1 MDSRLRGNDNTKMI
15 ADKIIIIDF
24 GSQYT
29 KLIARKVRECSVY
42 SEVVPCTADL
52 AHLKIDTTLKGI
64 ILSGGP
70 QSVYMK
76 NANQLAN
83 SILDLDLPI
92 LGICYG
98 LQLLSH
104 HFKGTVK
111 GGKTREFGR
120 TNIHRTAKTVIL
132 EGVLPKL
139 TVWMS
144 HHDHIKTLPK
154 EFKVTSRSENG
165 LISSFESKKGLLYGV
180 QFHPEVNHTQEGTKI
195 LRNFLYKVCRIKNKW
210 QMGSFINEKVKEI
223 RAKVGDEY
231 AICAMSGG
239 VDSAVAAYLINKA
252 IGKRL
257 ICVHI
262 DNGLMRKN
270 ESKEII
276 RYFSSKLNLK
286 FIDASK
292 IFLSRLKSVT
302 DPEKKRKIIGKAFI
316 DVFQDFAKKESKRLS
331 SRKKTHKIKFLVQG
345 TLYPDVIESSS
356 FHGPSVTIKSHHN
369 VGGLP
374 KSLHMSLVEPFR
386 ELFKDEVRII
396 GKLLNVPEVILE
408 RHPFPGPGLAV
419 RILGSVTKEKL
430 DILRDADYIYRESLH
445 KHKLYNR
452 IWQAFCVLLPVSA
465 VGVMGDVRTYERVLA
480 LRAVE
485 SVDGMTANWFH
496 MPSIALEEI
505 STKITNNV
513 KGINRVVYDI
523 SNKPPST
530 IEWE

>member
-1 MDSRLRGNDNTKMI
+1 MH

-29 KLIARKVRECSVY
+29 KLIARKVRECHVY
-42 SEVVPCTADL
+42 SEVIACTADMKYL
-52 AHLKIDTTLKGI
+52 VHDKSIKGI

-76 NANQLAN
+76 NAYSLA
-83 SILDLDLPI
+83 SLILSLKVPI

-104 HFKGTVK
+104 HFKGSVK
-111 GGKTREFGR
+111 GGKTREFG
-120 TNIHRTAKTVIL
+120 KTKVHITSSAGIL
-132 EGVLPKL
+132 TGVNKEL

-144 HHDHIKTLPK
+144 HNDHIKKLPNG
-154 EFKVTSRSENG
+154 FKATSKSENG
-165 LISSFESKKGLLYGV
+165 LISSFEAVKEKIYGV
-180 QFHPEVNHTQEGTKI
+180 QFHPEVNHTEQGIRI
-195 LRNFLYKVCRIKNKW
+195 LNNFLYKICRIKNKW
-210 QMGSFINEKVKEI
+210 QMGSFISEKVKEI
-223 RAKVGDEY
+223 KKLVGNEK

-239 VDSAVAAYLINKA
+239 VDSAVAAFMINKA
-252 IGKRL
+252 IGKKL

-270 ESKEII
+270 ESAEIVK
-276 RYFSSKLNLK
+276 YFKGKLNLK

-292 IFLSRLKSVT
+292 LFLSRLNGVI
-302 DPEKKRKIIGKAFI
+302 DPEKKRKIIGKTFI
-316 DVFQDFAKKESKRLS
+316 DVFQDFAAKESKGKNR
-331 SRKKTHKIKFLVQG
+331 IKFLVQG

-356 FHGPSVTIKSHHN
+356 FHGPSVTIKTHHN

-374 KSLHMSLVEPFR
+374 KSLHMKLIEPFR
-386 ELFKDEVRII
+386 ELFKDEVRVIGRLLKIPENII
-396 GKLLNVPEVILE
+396 G

-419 RILGSVTKEKL
+419 RILGDVTKEKL
-430 DILRDADYIYRESLH
+430 DILREADYIYRLNLH
-445 KHKLYNR
+445 KHNLYDR
-452 IWQAFCVLLPVSA
+452 IWQAFAVLLPVST
-465 VGVMGDVRTYERVLA
+465 VGVMGDSRTYEKVIA

-485 SVDGMTANWFH
+485 SVDGMTANWFP
-496 MPSIALEEI
+496 MPAKALEEI
-505 STKITNNV
+505 STGITNKV